1 MTRQLDIYGHPYS
14 LIVYIFIWLQEDSN
28 FLAPAKATIDLPS
41 LCCKEKTCLRESKST
56 ECLLLLV
63 RYSSLLKIN
72 QEMFGKPQNF
82 TKLEKCYQP
91 FCQNNSICVTI
102 TIYNAPSHMNSKI
115 PLKQF
120 FQDCRPSS
128 IKNRIRN
135 VHKCVSKNLDYF
147 RKSLLEHIF
156 FR

>member
-63 RYSSLLKIN
+63 RYSSLLGNVRK
-72 QEMFGKPQNF
+72 
-82 TKLEKCYQP
+82 T
-91 FCQNNSICVTI
+91 
-102 TIYNAPSHMNSKI
+102 SK
-115 PLKQF
+115 F
-120 FQDCRPSS
+120 HE
-128 IKNRIRN
+128 IRE
-135 VHKCVSKNLDYF
+135 VLLAFLSK
-147 RKSLLEHIF
+147 
-156 FR
+156 